1 MFDLAVVLISKNQEW
16 NIARLIE
23 SVLKETTGFNSKEV
37 VLVDSA
43 STDKTIEIARRYQIN
58 IIRLKPDQRLTAA
71 AGRYVGYQH
80 TSAEL
85 CLFLDGDMQLCEGW
99 LEEAVSFLYNH
110 SDVAVITGELIE
122 TPKSANFVIPVVPER
137 PGSGNSAIEVL
148 QAGGAADYRR
158 SVLRQVGTFTP
169 YLYSDEEPELCI
181 RIRRTGYRILKLEC
195 PIAYHFSGAPDNFL
209 TLLARWRRNL
219 YVGSGQNIRYLIGTD
234 LLWPYLIERGH
245 GILPGLGL
253 LIGLLSLLLSIKTH
267 QWRWFGFWLALV
279 GIIIVAD
286 AYRKRSMYLTFSSTL
301 KRLLILHGTV
311 KGFLLKP
318 LNPDTV
324 PIRFDII
331 EWQCDEVSNVGKW
344 TLAECSKQVRDS

>member
-23 SVLKETTGFNSKEV
+23 SVLKETTGFHSKEI

-43 STDKTIEIARRYQIN
+43 STDKTIEIARRYNIN
-58 IIRLKPDQRLTAA
+58 ILRLKPDQRLTAA
-71 AGRYVGYQH
+71 AGRFVGYQH

-85 CLFLDGDMQLCEGW
+85 CLFLDGDMQLREGW
-99 LEEAVSFLYNH
+99 LEEAVSFLYHH
-110 SDVAVITGELIE
+110 SDVAAITGELIE
-122 TPKSANFVIPVVPER
+122 TSNSANFVIPVVPEQ
-137 PGSGNSAIEVL
+137 PESGSSAIEVL
-148 QAGGAADYRR
+148 QVGGAAVYRR
-158 SVLRQVGTFTP
+158 SVLRQVGTFNP

-181 RIRRTGYRILKLEC
+181 RIRRSGYRLIKLEC
-195 PIAYHFSGAPDNFL
+195 PIAYHYSGAPDNFL
-209 TLLARWRRNL
+209 TLLARWKRNL
-219 YVGSGQNIRYLIGTD
+219 YVGSGQNIRYLIGTN
-234 LLWPYLIERGH
+234 LLWPYLMERGH

-267 QWRWFGFWLALV
+267 QWRWFGFWLVLV

-286 AYRKRSMYLTFSSTL
+286 AFRKHSMYLTFSSVL

-318 LNPDTV
+318 LDPDTY
-324 PIRFDII
+324 PIRFDIV
-331 EWQCDEVSNVGKW
+331 ECQGNEVGDIGK
-344 TLAECSKQVRDS
+344 